1 MGLLMIELL
10 LNFGHLDSE
19 YYKHQQLT
27 EKSDV
32 YLFGVVLWEVLCAR
46 PSLMHTVVAR
56 QISLAEWAKSCHG
69 DGTLGQI
76 IVPNVKGKI
85 EVECLNKFIE
95 IAISCLNDKGIE
107 RLSMNN
113 VVRGL
118 ELVLRLHQKSIGSEV
133 SLRCDI
139 NNNGTEEILETYEPK
154 AATTS
159 QQRKRV

>member
-1 MGLLMIELL
+1 MAPTLELL
-10 LNFGHLDSE
+10 LPLGSHVASHGPFDLNDSLNWTVRFAT
-19 YYKHQQLT
+19 LT

-32 YLFGVVLWEVLCAR
+32 YSFGVVLWEVLCAR

-95 IAISCLNDKGIE
+95 IVISCLNDKGIE
-107 RLSMNN
+107 RLSMND

-118 ELVLRLHQKSIGSEV
+118 ELVLQLHQKSIGSEGDNGV
-133 SLRCDI
+133 AFI
-139 NNNGTEEILETYEPK
+139 NDRGDNEYSK
-154 AATTS
+154 
-159 QQRKRV
+159 

>member
-1 MGLLMIELL
+1 
-10 LNFGHLDSE
+10 
-19 YYKHQQLT
+19 
-27 EKSDV
+27 
-32 YLFGVVLWEVLCAR
+32 
-46 PSLMHTVVAR
+46 MHTVVAR
-56 QISLAEWAKSCHG
+56 QISLAEWDKSCHG

-76 IVPNVKGKI
+76 IVPNVKG
-85 EVECLNKFIE
+85 
-95 IAISCLNDKGIE
+95 IE
-107 RLSMNN
+107 RLSMND

-118 ELVLRLHQKSIGSEV
+118 ELVLQLHQKSIGSEV